1 MWGLLKAVLKDWE
14 ALLKNKMSLKT
25 KNGEET
31 EEERRAL
38 PMGPPAIWT
47 RRDSILFL
55 FFYDIQLWKT
65 IKVSLTLE
73 LSFFIGF
80 IHNVGSQRNVRVLKK
95 NMIFLQSYDEQI
107 PTSTL
112 KLNSTFTPAG
122 PVLSVK
128 AKQNFRNTTTY
139 VTYSS

>member
-1 MWGLLKAVLKDWE
+1 
-14 ALLKNKMSLKT
+14 MSLKT
-25 KNGEET
+25 GEDSET
-31 EEERRAL
+31 DEEGTAVTT
-38 PMGPPAIWT
+38 GHSAIWT

-55 FFYDIQLWKT
+55 FFYDIELWKT
-65 IKVSLTLE
+65 IKVRLALK

-139 VTYSS
+139 VTYSN